1 MADNN
6 HSQDRAR
13 TRWTILVWVV
23 VLSLLLMSCGSDQKT
38 CTIGVV
44 NLAPGLDDTVE
55 GFKEGMTE
63 LGYIEGEN
71 ITYIYEGATDSIDKL
86 DSVAQGLV
94 AADVDLIL
102 SVTTPATQAAQRA
115 TADTGIPVVFVPVT
129 DPVGAGLV
137 GSLRNPGSNITGVT
151 FGVQEARRLEWLI
164 QVVPTI
170 EQIYIPYNPKDRSA
184 VLALETVREAATA
197 LGVELITRE
206 ARNPDEVTAAVENI
220 PEEADAI
227 FLLPDSL
234 LGGRA
239 TEFVELQ
246 LPTSAANPGDLKIH
260 GVLTSYGIEQISA
273 GKQAA
278 RLADQILRGIKPAD
292 LPVETAEFYLA
303 INLKTAEAIGL
314 DISDEILLQADII
327 VR

>member
-1 MADNN
+1 
-6 HSQDRAR
+6 
-13 TRWTILVWVV
+13 V
-23 VLSLLLMSCGSDQKT
+23 
-38 CTIGVV
+38 
-44 NLAPGLDDTVE
+44 
-55 GFKEGMTE
+55 
-63 LGYIEGEN
+63 
-71 ITYIYEGATDSIDKL
+71 AT
-86 DSVAQGLV
+86 
-94 AADVDLIL
+94 
-102 SVTTPATQAAQRA
+102 TQAAQRA
-115 TADTGIPVVFVPVT
+115 TAGTDIPVVFVPVN

-137 GSLRNPGSNITGVT
+137 DNLRNPGGNITGIT

-164 QVVPTI
+164 QVAPTI
-170 EQIYIPYNPKDRSA
+170 EQIYIPYNPEDRSA
-184 VLALETVREAATA
+184 VLALETVSEAAPK

-206 ARNPDEVTAAVENI
+206 VRNLEEITAAVENI

-239 TEFVELQ
+239 NKFVELQ
-246 LPTSAANPGDLKIH
+246 LPTSAANPRDLADH
-260 GVLTSYGIEQISA
+260 GVLTSYGIEITAA

-327 VR
+327 IR